1 MTLWGLVLLGLGA
14 IAVVA
19 ESHVPTLGM
28 IGGPGAIALGAGAL
42 LAVAGLGGGLVLG
55 LLAAL
60 VLVLSSAGLLTVSW
74 RKGTGVRRRRV
85 RAGPER
91 LVGHLGTVR
100 SWCERSGTVALD
112 GSLWQARRAL
122 GDEDE
127 TELSAGVPVVV
138 EGLTGLTVTVRAA
151 EPWEL

>member
-1 MTLWGLVLLGLGA
+1 MQTMTLWGLVLLGLGA

-28 IGGPGAIALGAGAL
+28 IGGPGVIALGAGAL
-42 LAVAGLGGGLVLG
+42 LAVAGLGGSLVLG

-60 VLVLSSAGLLTVSW
+60 VLVFGSGGLLAVSW

-91 LVGHLGTVR
+91 LIGHGGTVR
-100 SWCERSGTVALD
+100 SWRSTAACGRPA
-112 GSLWQARRAL
+112 AR
-122 GDEDE
+122 
-127 TELSAGVPVVV
+127 SATRTRPSWRPESRSWSRVSPG
-138 EGLTGLTVTVRAA
+138 
-151 EPWEL
+151 